1 MLFTAAAIPLL
12 IFGLCSLRERCC
24 CCQDDS
30 ESYAED
36 NRNLNLS
43 AQILAW
49 FLCAGLGVCLLFLLG
64 WGLCLASGRV
74 LRCTV
79 VCIGQGSS
87 STKYNT
93 TGKKKQ
99 LILFPLYLFLRLRGS
114 RKTLLMLFI
123 VQYLTDFNR

>member
-64 WGLCLASGRV
+64 WVCVLLAGEFKMYSGVHRA
-74 LRCTV
+74 
-79 VCIGQGSS
+79 G
-87 STKYNT
+87 
-93 TGKKKQ
+93 Q
-99 LILFPLYLFLRLRGS
+99 LINNTIPLV
-114 RKTLLMLFI
+114 RK
-123 VQYLTDFNR
+123 NN